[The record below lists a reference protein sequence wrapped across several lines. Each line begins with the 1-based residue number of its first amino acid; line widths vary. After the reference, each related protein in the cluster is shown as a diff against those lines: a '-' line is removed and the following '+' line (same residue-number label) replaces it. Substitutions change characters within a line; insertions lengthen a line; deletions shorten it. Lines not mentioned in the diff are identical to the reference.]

1 MLEVWWD
8 LQQVFIEIGSKLVS
22 LVLDQSV

>member
-22 LVLDQSV
+22 LFLIDPL